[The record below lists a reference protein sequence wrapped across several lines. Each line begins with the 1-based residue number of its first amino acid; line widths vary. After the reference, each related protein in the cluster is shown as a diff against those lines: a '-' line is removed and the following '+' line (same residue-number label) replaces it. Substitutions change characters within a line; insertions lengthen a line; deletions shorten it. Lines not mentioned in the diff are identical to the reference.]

1 MNAAKAA
8 SRMRSRTAV
17 SSPPF
22 WRRLDIDVAIALS
35 LTTLVPYR
43 TITSVWYR
51 MVPTHDDFARNQ
63 RSSTMKIEMSYLLLA
78 FATVLAPL
86 ARGQST
92 PPQPKITGVLTILSP
107 KPGVTPEQ
115 VMKIMPAEIR
125 ATVPLYLD
133 GKIQQWFTRG
143 DGRGVILILNCK
155 DVAEAR
161 ALIESLPLAKENLMD
176 EQFIPVGPLLPL
188 GILLRDSPTNK

>member
-1 MNAAKAA
+1 
-8 SRMRSRTAV
+8 
-17 SSPPF
+17 
-22 WRRLDIDVAIALS
+22 
-35 LTTLVPYR
+35 
-43 TITSVWYR
+43 
-51 MVPTHDDFARNQ
+51 
-63 RSSTMKIEMSYLLLA
+63 MKIEMLYLLLG

-92 PPQPKITGVLTILSP
+92 PPQPKITGVLTILTP
-107 KPGVTPEQ
+107 KQGVTPEQ

-143 DGRGVILILNCK
+143 DGRGGIFILTRK
-155 DVAEAR
+155 AVAQAR
-161 ALIESLPLAKENLMD
+161 ALSESLPLSKENLMD

-188 GILLRDSPTNK
+188 GMLLRDSPTNK